1 MITQQFT
8 FRRGEELMAPAFD
21 IEPGLI
27 LVFGNRSILENQNLF
42 FEIRE
47 NFPRVTFAG
56 CSTAGEITNGNV
68 SDDSL
73 TITAIQFEKTTVR
86 SFCQSVDNSSDSFET
101 GKTLG
106 NELSKDKLK
115 HVMVFSDGLNVNG
128 TELVKGLRDAL
139 GDHVSV
145 TGGLA
150 GDGAAFVKTVV
161 LNPCG
166 KVESHIVS
174 AIGFYS
180 DDLKVSFGSMGG
192 WDSFGIER
200 LVTKSKGNVLY
211 ELDNEPALD
220 LYKTYLG
227 DQASGLPATGLLFPL
242 SMRVSENDDPVVRT
256 ILGVNEE
263 EKSLTFAGD
272 IKQDSYVRL
281 MKANVNRLING
292 AAKAAE
298 LAAKPN
304 TNYDLAIL
312 ISCVGRKLVLK
323 QLAEEEVEVVGDS
336 FGTDTLIT
344 GFYSYGEIAPFEEFM
359 KCELHNQTMTITAF
373 SE

>member
-1 MITQQFT
+1 MRTQQFMFRKGEVLKPPT
-8 FRRGEELMAPAFD
+8 FDF
-21 IEPGLI
+21 EPQLI
-27 LVFGNRSILENQNLF
+27 LVFGARSILEHQSLF
-42 FEIRE
+42 TQIRE
-47 NFPRVTFAG
+47 SHPGVAFAG
-56 CSTAGEITNGNV
+56 CSTSGEITNNSV
-68 SDDSL
+68 TDDSL
-73 TITAIQFEKTTVR
+73 SLTAVYFQKTSVH
-86 SFCQSVDNSSDSFET
+86 SFCQSVQDSSESFET

-128 TELVKGLRDAL
+128 TELVNGLRDAL
-139 GDHVSV
+139 GDDVSI

-150 GDGAAFVKTVV
+150 GDGAAFEKTVV

-192 WDSFGIER
+192 WDTFGIER

-242 SMRVSENDDPVVRT
+242 SMRVSETDEPVVRT

-263 EKSLTFAGD
+263 DKSLTFAGD
-272 IKQDSYVRL
+272 IKEDSYVRL
-281 MKANVNRLING
+281 MKANVNRLIDG
-292 AAKAAE
+292 ADKAAK
-298 LAAKPN
+298 LTAKPDV
-304 TNYDLAIL
+304 NYDLAIL

-336 FGTDTLIT
+336 FGADTLIT

>member
-1 MITQQFT
+1 MFRKGEVLKPPT
-8 FRRGEELMAPAFD
+8 FDF
-21 IEPGLI
+21 EPQLI
-27 LVFGNRSILENQNLF
+27 LVFGARSILEHQSLF
-42 FEIRE
+42 TQIRE
-47 NFPRVTFAG
+47 SHPGVAFAG
-56 CSTAGEITNGNV
+56 CSTSGEITNNSV
-68 SDDSL
+68 ADDSL
-73 TITAIQFEKTTVR
+73 SLTAVYFQKTSVH
-86 SFCQSVDNSSDSFET
+86 SFCQSVQDSSESFET

-128 TELVKGLRDAL
+128 TELVNGLRDAL
-139 GDHVSV
+139 GDDVSI

-150 GDGAAFVKTVV
+150 GDGAAFEKTVV

-192 WDSFGIER
+192 WDTFGIER

-242 SMRVSENDDPVVRT
+242 SMRVSETDEPVVRT

-263 EKSLTFAGD
+263 DKSLTFAGD
-272 IKQDSYVRL
+272 IKEDSYVRL
-281 MKANVNRLING
+281 MKANVNRLIDG
-292 AAKAAE
+292 ADKAAK
-298 LAAKPN
+298 LTAKPDV
-304 TNYDLAIL
+304 NYDLAIL

-336 FGTDTLIT
+336 FGADTLIT